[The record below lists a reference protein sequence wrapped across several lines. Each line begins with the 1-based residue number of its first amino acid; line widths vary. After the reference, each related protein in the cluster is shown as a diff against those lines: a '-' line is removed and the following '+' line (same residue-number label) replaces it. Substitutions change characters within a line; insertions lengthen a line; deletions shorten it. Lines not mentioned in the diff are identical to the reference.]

1 MFLVNET
8 SSAQQL
14 KTSIMELLAGEG
26 LDFIV
31 IKLIIVISHQTFR
44 FANFLF
50 KFAKIAIR
58 FAKFLPGLRCLP
70 YGLRNFQVCLRISS

>member
-1 MFLVNET
+1 MTFVVR
-8 SSAQQL
+8 
-14 KTSIMELLAGEG
+14 
-26 LDFIV
+26 F
-31 IKLIIVISHQTFR
+31 VISHQTFR

-70 YGLRNFQVCLRISS
+70 YGLRNFQVCLQIGTSDKMWSPGG

>member
-1 MFLVNET
+1 
-8 SSAQQL
+8 
-14 KTSIMELLAGEG
+14 MELLAGEG

>member
-58 FAKFLPGLRCLP
+58 FAKFLPGLQCLP

>member
-14 KTSIMELLAGEG
+14 KPSIMELLAGEG

-58 FAKFLPGLRCLP
+58 SAKFLPGLQCLP
-70 YGLRNFQVCLRISS
+70 YGLHNFE

>member
-44 FANFLF
+44 FVNFLF

-70 YGLRNFQVCLRISS
+70 YGLRNFQVCL

>member
-50 KFAKIAIR
+50 KFANIAIR
-58 FAKFLPGLRCLP
+58 FAKFLPGLQCLP